1 MAATVALVLF
11 SVFIGV
17 YGPRLG
23 NRQQMPGGTTLIELA
38 GAVEPRH
45 AQRVFQARALAD
57 SPPLQPGE
65 VGERI
70 SAAIGRPL
78 QAPSPPDFE
87 LRWLSIDDV
96 RLPGASGVLAFC
108 SAEPRTDSSVGRDA
122 FATVIVLRDEDRF
135 TVFDRHG
142 RPTPMPEGEVFSVAL
157 RAIGE
162 GATLAAFRTGDL
174 IFAVQTSSPDLSAEL
189 VAALETGA
197 VAALRAPGAP
207 WSGSE
212 VR

>member
-57 SPPLQPGE
+57 SPAFAPHE
-65 VGERI
+65 IEERI
-70 SAAIGRPL
+70 AATVGRPL
-78 QAPSPPDFE
+78 RTPAPIDFE
-87 LRWLSIDDV
+87 LRWLAVDEV

-108 SAEPRTDSSVGRDA
+108 SAEPRDASGGRDA

-157 RAIGE
+157 RAVGE

-174 IFAVQTSSPDLSAEL
+174 VFAVQTSNPALSAEL
-189 VAALETGA
+189 VAALEVGA
-197 VAALRAPGAP
+197 AAASREP
-207 WSGSE
+207 E
-212 VR
+212 V